1 METILTAIFA
11 FFGGSVASGLTWDF
25 MKSKGTGLIDS
36 FKKRFVNKKD
46 FSNNS
51 DAEEFLKYI
60 SESKVTNKDEAEKNA
75 KSWYE
80 KRTGQQDSQEFI
92 KELVDWIKEN
102 QKQFSDL
109 SMTNVQVG
117 VINTG
122 TQTITGNVAANN
134 TTVHGNQINNNTTN
148 NHGNTK
154 NIETQNNYGNTI
166 NNNYG
171 NPSNDPQDEKKNS

>member
-1 METILTAIFA
+1 METTILISILIP
-11 FFGGSVASGLTWDF
+11 FGINMVSNITYDLI
-25 MKSKGTGLIDS
+25 KSKGTGILNA

-51 DAEEFLKYI
+51 DAEEFLQYI
-60 SESKVTNKDEAEKNA
+60 SESKVANKDDAEKNA

-92 KELVDWIKEN
+92 KELVEWIKEN

-109 SMTNVQVG
+109 SMTNVQG
-117 VINTG
+117 GIFNTG
-122 TQTITGNVAANN
+122 AGTQNIIGDVTTNN
-134 TTVHGNQINNNTTN
+134 TTIGRDQIT
-148 NHGNTK
+148 
-154 NIETQNNYGNTI
+154 